1 MSGLDDSTPRTA
13 AGAGRL
19 AGKSVLITGAGSGL
33 GRESALLFAAEGA
46 NVVVTDLVPAR
57 VDRVVEEVR
66 LAGGQA
72 VGAKADVRVPQD
84 MAEAVALAVDSH
96 GRLDILM
103 CSAGVPEE
111 GFGTLAFEDISV
123 EGFTSMLATN
133 LTGVFI
139 AARAAVPVM
148 KEQRRGTIL
157 AVSSMAGFVAYPGFP
172 GYAAAKHGV
181 NGLVKGMSLSL
192 GGYGIRANA
201 LCPAHGMSINF
212 AMPPDAEVLGKS
224 YEEMQPWDPASNS
237 IPLKLDRPPNLRDN
251 ALAALFLVSD
261 ESAYMS
267 GVCLPATDGGNIA
280 RTSIIFPGDLG
291 GDAGVLPEALADQLS
306 DHR

>member
-1 MSGLDDSTPRTA
+1 MSALDDSTPRRGA
-13 AGAGRL
+13 DAGRL
-19 AGKSVLITGAGSGL
+19 AGKSMLITGGGSGL

-46 NVVVTDLVPAR
+46 SVVVTDLVPAR
-57 VDRVVEEVR
+57 VDRVVDEIR

-72 VGAKADVRVPQD
+72 VGAKADVRVPQEMD
-84 MAEAVALAVDSH
+84 DAVALSVDSY
-96 GRLDILM
+96 GRLDVLM

-139 AARAAVPVM
+139 ASRAAVPVM
-148 KEQRRGTIL
+148 KEQHQGTIL

-192 GGYGIRANA
+192 GRYGIRANA

-267 GVCLPATDGGNIA
+267 GVCLPATDGGNLA

-291 GDAGVLPEALADQLS
+291 GDAGVLPEALADQLAVE
-306 DHR
+306 R

>member
-1 MSGLDDSTPRTA
+1 MS
-13 AGAGRL
+13 GRL
-19 AGKSVLITGAGSGL
+19 AGKAVLITGAGSGL

-46 NVVVTDLVPAR
+46 SVVVTDLIPER

-66 LAGGQA
+66 AAGGRA
-72 VGAKADVRVPQD
+72 IGAKADVREASD
-84 MAEAVALAVDSH
+84 SENAVALAVDTF
-96 GRLDILM
+96 GRLDVLM
-103 CSAGVPEE
+103 CSAGIPEE

-133 LTGVFI
+133 LTGVFL

-148 KEQRRGTIL
+148 KRQGRGTIL

-212 AMPPDAEVLGKS
+212 AMPPDAQVLGKS
-224 YEEMQPWDPASNS
+224 YEEMQPWDPAANS
-237 IPLKLDRPPNLRDN
+237 IPLKLDRPPTLRDN
-251 ALAALFLVSD
+251 ANAALFLVSD

-267 GVCLPATDGGNIA
+267 GVCLPATDGGNLA

-291 GDAGVLPEALADQLS
+291 GDAGVLPPQLADEINE
-306 DHR
+306 R

>member
-1 MSGLDDSTPRTA
+1 MTD
-13 AGAGRL
+13 RL

-46 NVVVTDLVPAR
+46 NVVVTDIVPAR
-57 VDRVVEEVR
+57 VDRVVDEIR
-66 LAGGQA
+66 AIGGPA
-72 VGAKADVRVPQD
+72 VGMRADVRELQE
-84 MAEAVALAVDSH
+84 MADSVALAVESF
-96 GRLDILM
+96 GKLDILM
-103 CSAGVPEE
+103 CSAGIPEE

-123 EGFTSMLATN
+123 EGWRRMLDTN
-133 LTGVFI
+133 LTGVFL
-139 AARAAVPVM
+139 AARAAVPAM
-148 KEQRRGTIL
+148 KAQQRGTIL

-192 GGYGIRANA
+192 GGYGIRVNA

-212 AMPPDAEVLGKS
+212 ALPPDAEVLGMS
-224 YEEMQPWDPASNS
+224 YEQMQPWDQNATS
-237 IPLKLDRPPNLRDN
+237 IPLKLGRPPTLRDN
-251 ALAALFLVSD
+251 ANAALFLVCD

-267 GVCLPATDGGNIA
+267 GVCLPATDGGNLA

-291 GDAGVLPEALADQLS
+291 GDAGVLPERLATEIAS
-306 DHR
+306 S

>member
-1 MSGLDDSTPRTA
+1 MS
-13 AGAGRL
+13 GRL
-19 AGKSVLITGAGSGL
+19 AGRTALITGAGSGL

-57 VDRVVEEVR
+57 VDRVVTEV
-66 LAGGQA
+66 LAAGGVA
-72 VGAKADVRVPQD
+72 VGAKTDVREAQECVD
-84 MAEAVALAVDSH
+84 AVALAVDTY

-111 GFGTLAFEDISV
+111 GFGTKAFEDISI

-133 LTGVFI
+133 LTGVFL

-148 KEQRRGTIL
+148 KGQRRGTIL

-192 GGYGIRANA
+192 GAYGIRANA

-212 AMPPDAEVLGKS
+212 SMPPDAEVLGRS
-224 YEEMQPWDPASNS
+224 YEEMQPWDPTATS
-237 IPLKLDRPPNLRDN
+237 IPLKLDRPPSLRDN
-251 ALAALFLVSD
+251 AGVALFLVSD

-267 GVCLPATDGGNIA
+267 GVCLPATDGGNLA

-291 GDAGVLPEALADQLS
+291 GEAGVLPEAL
-306 DHR
+306 R

>member
-1 MSGLDDSTPRTA
+1 MSGRLD
-13 AGAGRL
+13 
-19 AGKSVLITGAGSGL
+19 GKAVLITGAGSGL

-46 NVVVTDLVPAR
+46 SVVVTDLVPER
-57 VDRVVEEVR
+57 VDRVVEEI
-66 LAGGQA
+66 LAAGGRA
-72 VGAKADVRVPQD
+72 IGAKADVREASDSVN
-84 MAEAVALAVDSH
+84 AVALAVDAF
-96 GRLDILM
+96 GRLDVLM
-103 CSAGVPEE
+103 CSAGIPEE

-133 LTGVFI
+133 LTGVFL

-148 KEQRRGTIL
+148 KRQGRGTIL

-201 LCPAHGMSINF
+201 LCPAHGMSVNF
-212 AMPPDAEVLGKS
+212 AMPPDAQVLGKS
-224 YEEMQPWDPASNS
+224 YEEMQPWDPAANS
-237 IPLKLDRPPNLRDN
+237 IPLKLDRPPTLRDN
-251 ALAALFLVSD
+251 ANAALFLVSD
-261 ESAYMS
+261 ESAYIS
-267 GVCLPATDGGNIA
+267 GVCLPATDGGNLA

-291 GDAGVLPEALADQLS
+291 GDAGVLPPQLADEINE
-306 DHR
+306 R

>member
-1 MSGLDDSTPRTA
+1 MNRAGLNR
-13 AGAGRL
+13 AGVGRRL
-19 AGKSVLITGAGSGL
+19 AGQSVLITGAGSGL

-46 NVVVTDLVPAR
+46 KVVVTDLIPAR
-57 VDRVVEEVR
+57 VDRVVGDVR
-66 LAGGQA
+66 ATGGRA
-72 VGAKADVRVPQD
+72 VGTRADVRLPQD
-84 MAEAVALAVDSH
+84 MVDAVALAVH
-96 GRLDILM
+96 AFGRLDVLM

-133 LTGVFI
+133 LTGVFL

-148 KEQRRGTIL
+148 RKQRRGTIL

-181 NGLVKGMSLSL
+181 NGLVKGMSLAL

-201 LCPAHGMSINF
+201 LCPAHGMSVNF

-224 YEEMQPWDPASNS
+224 YEEMQPWDPAANS
-237 IPLKLDRPPNLRDN
+237 VPLKLDRPPSLRDN
-251 ALAALFLVSD
+251 ANAALFLVSD

-267 GVCLPATDGGNIA
+267 GVCLPATDGGNLA

-291 GDAGVLPEALADQLS
+291 GDAGVLPETLTQDIQG
-306 DHR
+306 